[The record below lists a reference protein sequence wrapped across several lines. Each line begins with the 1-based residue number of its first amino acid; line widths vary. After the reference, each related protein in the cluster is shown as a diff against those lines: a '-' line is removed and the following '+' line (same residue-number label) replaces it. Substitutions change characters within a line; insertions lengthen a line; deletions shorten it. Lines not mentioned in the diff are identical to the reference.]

1 MENLACKELI
11 VYPSMISIIIHKQ
24 TQEANTREKALKLQD
39 DTNNKNT
46 VKLIFT
52 WGIKRLFF
60 FFNQSKNWISKADF
74 QSEQYSKIPGSF
86 KMILTLY
93 GRNYMVCFS
102 DIVGADQEILSS
114 IFEIRI

>member
-24 TQEANTREKALKLQD
+24 TQEANTRDKALKLQD

-52 WGIKRLFF
+52 
-60 FFNQSKNWISKADF
+60 
-74 QSEQYSKIPGSF
+74 
-86 KMILTLY
+86 
-93 GRNYMVCFS
+93 
-102 DIVGADQEILSS
+102 
-114 IFEIRI
+114 